1 MTHAKA
7 LAAAEETVAAALQEL
22 DWPALPL
29 DRRPRQG
36 DLAVICFPAAKQ
48 LRQLPE
54 ALATELAAALA
65 GRGLRAT
72 ADGGYCNITLDWRP
86 LAAPLLAEISAGDF
100 GTRTPTG
107 RRVLIEHTSA
117 NATGPFHMGR
127 ARNPI
132 IGDTLARLL
141 RYAGDEVAT
150 EYYVNDMGRQAAT
163 LAYGLRHFAP
173 GDAPKVDHAL
183 VECYRQANAALEE
196 DPAAKE
202 AIYALMERCEEGDAE
217 AADEVAGAAEKM
229 LAGMRESLA
238 RLGAEADAYFHE
250 SVLVAGGAVNDVIE
264 RLAQSALCGDDDGA
278 KFLDLAGHG
287 IAGRNQR
294 FFFTR
299 KSGLSLYTTRD
310 VAYHLNKFDR
320 CDMAL
325 NVLGE
330 DHKLQSQLLG
340 IALGELDAPVP
351 EAVFYAFVNLPGGK
365 MSTRAGRV
373 VYLDDM
379 LDEAQQRALAEL
391 EQRRPD
397 MASAQR
403 QALATAIGTGALR
416 YNILRVQAEKGFT
429 FRWQDALSFEGDSAP
444 FTMYSHA
451 RCCAILRRA
460 DGTPSGDPPS
470 ELHPTEE
477 ALLRQLARWPATIA
491 RAADERKLHLL
502 PSCAH
507 GLAGALNGFYRDC
520 PVIGSDAEGFRLALV
535 DATRRVLAD
544 VLGLLGVVAPEEM

>member
-7 LAAAEETVAAALQEL
+7 LAADEETVAAALQEL

-48 LRQLPE
+48 LRQPPE
-54 ALATELAAALA
+54 ALATELAAALT

-72 ADGGYCNITLDWRP
+72 AESGYCNITLYWRP
-86 LAAPLLAEISAGDF
+86 LAAPLLAEIAAGDY
-100 GTRTPTG
+100 GTRPATG
-107 RRVLIEHTSA
+107 RRVLVEHTSA

-141 RYAGDEVAT
+141 RYAGDDVTT

-163 LAYGLRHFAP
+163 LAYGLRHFAS

-183 VECYRQANAALEE
+183 VECYQQANSALEN
-196 DPAAKE
+196 DPTAKE
-202 AIYALMERCEEGDAE
+202 EIYALMKRCEEGDAE
-217 AADEVAGAAEKM
+217 AVEEVAGSAEKM

-250 SVLVAGGAVNDVIE
+250 SALVAGGAVNDVIE
-264 RLAQSALCGDDDGA
+264 RLAQSPLCDDEEGA

-287 IAGRNQR
+287 IAGRNQK

-299 KSGLSLYTTRD
+299 KGGLSLYTTRD
-310 VAYHLNKFDR
+310 VAYHLDKFSR

-340 IALGELDAPVP
+340 IALGELQAPTP
-351 EAVFYAFVNLPGGK
+351 EAQFYAFVNLPGGK

-379 LDEAQQRALAEL
+379 LDEAQQRARAEL

-397 MASAQR
+397 MASAQ
-403 QALATAIGTGALR
+403 QETLAVAIGTGALR

-444 FTMYSHA
+444 FVMYSHA

-460 DGTPSGDPPS
+460 DGKPGGDPPS

-477 ALLRQLARWPATIA
+477 ALLRQLARWPATVA

-544 VLGLLGVVAPEEM
+544 MLGLLGVVAPEAM

>member
-7 LAAAEETVAAALQEL
+7 LAVIEEAVAAALQKL
-22 DWPALPL
+22 GWPALPL
-29 DRRPRQG
+29 DRRPQQG
-36 DLAVICFPAAKQ
+36 DLAVICFPAVKQ
-48 LRQLPE
+48 LRQPPE
-54 ALATELAAALA
+54 ALATGLAAALA
-65 GRGLRAT
+65 GHGLRAS
-72 ADGGYCNITLDWRP
+72 AAGGYCNITLDWRP
-86 LAAPLLAEISAGDF
+86 LASPLLAEIAAGDF
-100 GTRTPTG
+100 GTGAKTG

-183 VECYRQANAALEE
+183 VECYQQANRALEN
-196 DPAAKE
+196 DPTAKE
-202 AIYALMERCEEGDAE
+202 EIYALMERCEEGDVE
-217 AADEVAGAAEKM
+217 AVEEVAGSAEKM

-250 SVLVAGGAVNDVIE
+250 SALVAGGAVNDVIE
-264 RLAQSALCGDDDGA
+264 RLAQSPLCGDEEGA
-278 KFLDLAGHG
+278 KFLDLASHG
-287 IAGRNQR
+287 IAGRNQK

-299 KSGLSLYTTRD
+299 KGGLSLYTTRD
-310 VAYHLNKFDR
+310 VAYHLDKFSR

-340 IALGELDAPVP
+340 IALGELQAPTP
-351 EAVFYAFVNLPGGK
+351 EAQFYAFVSLPGGK

-444 FTMYSHA
+444 FAMYSHA

-460 DGTPSGDPPS
+460 DGTPGGDPPS

-477 ALLRQLARWPATIA
+477 ALLRQLAHWPATVA
-491 RAADERKLHLL
+491 RAAEERKLHLL
-502 PSCAH
+502 PPCAH

-544 VLGLLGVVAPEEM
+544 VLGLLGVVAPEAM

>member
-36 DLAVICFPAAKQ
+36 DLAVICFPAAKH
-48 LRQLPE
+48 LRQPPE

-86 LAAPLLAEISAGDF
+86 LAVPLLAEIANGNF
-100 GTRTPTG
+100 GARPPSG

-183 VECYRQANAALEE
+183 VECYQQANTALEE

-238 RLGAEADAYFHE
+238 QLGAEADAYFHE
-250 SVLVAGGAVNDVIE
+250 STLVADGAVNDVIE
-264 RLAQSALCGDDDGA
+264 RLAQSPLCGEEEGA

-310 VAYHLNKFDR
+310 VAYHLDKFGR

-340 IALGELDAPVP
+340 IALGELEAPTP
-351 EAVFYAFVNLPGGK
+351 EAQFYAFVSLPGGK

-379 LDEAQQRALAEL
+379 LEEAQQRALAEL

-444 FTMYSHA
+444 FAMYSHA

-460 DGTPSGDPPS
+460 DGESGGDPPS
-470 ELHPTEE
+470 KLHPTEE
-477 ALLRQLARWPATIA
+477 ALLRQLARWPATVA

-502 PSCAH
+502 PPCAH

-520 PVIGSDAEGFRLALV
+520 PVLDSDAEGFRLALV

>member
-1 MTHAKA
+1 
-7 LAAAEETVAAALQEL
+7 
-22 DWPALPL
+22 
-29 DRRPRQG
+29 
-36 DLAVICFPAAKQ
+36 
-48 LRQLPE
+48 
-54 ALATELAAALA
+54 
-65 GRGLRAT
+65 
-72 ADGGYCNITLDWRP
+72 
-86 LAAPLLAEISAGDF
+86 
-100 GTRTPTG
+100 
-107 RRVLIEHTSA
+107 
-117 NATGPFHMGR
+117 ATGPFHMGR

-217 AADEVAGAAEKM
+217 AVAEVAGAAEKM

-250 SVLVAGGAVNDVIE
+250 SALVAGGAVNDVIE
-264 RLAQSALCGDDDGA
+264 RLAQSSLCGDEEGA

-287 IAGRNQR
+287 IAGRNQK

-299 KSGLSLYTTRD
+299 KGGLSLYTTRD
-310 VAYHLNKFDR
+310 VAYHLDKFGR

-340 IALGELDAPVP
+340 IALGELGAPVP

-391 EQRRPD
+391 VQRRPD

-444 FTMYSHA
+444 FAMYSHA

-460 DGTPSGDPPS
+460 DGTPGGEPPG

-477 ALLRQLARWPATIA
+477 ALLRQLARWPATVA
-491 RAADERKLHLL
+491 RAAGERKLHLL
-502 PSCAH
+502 PPCAH

-520 PVIGSDAEGFRLALV
+520 PVIGSDAEEFRLALV